1 MLRRFVDRPDLCN
14 KIEEASASSVFA
26 PPSANLGNL
35 RDVAAEGDKARGSV
49 RISLGH
55 QYLGHQ
61 YRARMHGWIVLA
73 ESSGSV
79 FLKRR
84 RGGGYFRKMLPP
96 PGLGMIQLYTAPYVT
111 YQPTFGIID

>member
-1 MLRRFVDRPDLCN
+1 
-14 KIEEASASSVFA
+14 
-26 PPSANLGNL
+26 
-35 RDVAAEGDKARGSV
+35 
-49 RISLGH
+49 
-55 QYLGHQ
+55 
-61 YRARMHGWIVLA
+61 LA

>member
-49 RISLGH
+49 RISFGH
-55 QYLGHQ
+55 QYQPANLGIMTKV
-61 YRARMHGWIVLA
+61 RVSL
-73 ESSGSV
+73 V
-79 FLKRR
+79 
-84 RGGGYFRKMLPP
+84 
-96 PGLGMIQLYTAPYVT
+96 
-111 YQPTFGIID
+111 